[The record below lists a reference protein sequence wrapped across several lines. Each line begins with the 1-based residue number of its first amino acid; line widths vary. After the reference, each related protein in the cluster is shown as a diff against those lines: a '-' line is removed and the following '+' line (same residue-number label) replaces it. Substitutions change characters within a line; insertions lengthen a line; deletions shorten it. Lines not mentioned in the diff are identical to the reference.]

1 MDRNTQEVPL
11 RQRILSPL
19 AAGFE
24 LVTGRW
30 WLLLLPVA
38 LDLFLWLGPRLNI
51 APLWQ
56 QLIALLPEATVPA
69 ETLAQLMEAAS
80 ATNLFALLSLPYL
93 GVPVLMSG
101 VFAPPLTPLE
111 TTSWPIEGDLATF
124 GIGILLLG
132 GGVLLAVAY
141 HYLIV
146 RALAP
151 EAGGL
156 RRLPQL
162 TARLFGLVGFVTIAL
177 LIIYIPLTLFA
188 GLVGLL
194 SPAFSMIVLT
204 MGIALMLW
212 YLLFLG
218 FSVHGIVLAGLPVF
232 TAIRLSISLIQRQML
247 PALWL
252 LLIVFGGRF
261 LLGWV
266 WHAVDL
272 GNWLTLVSIVGHAF
286 VVTGLMTGTYIFYG
300 RALGAAA
307 QESGIVKRSRAA

>member
-101 VFAPPLTPLE
+101 VLAPPLTPLE

-132 GGVLLAVAY
+132 GGVLLAVRGGQVDDTVCGEAVGD
-141 HYLIV
+141 HHGVKPVIE
-146 RALAP
+146 ALAP
-151 EAGGL
+151 
-156 RRLPQL
+156 
-162 TARLFGLVGFVTIAL
+162 
-177 LIIYIPLTLFA
+177 
-188 GLVGLL
+188 GLL
-194 SPAFSMIVLT
+194 R
-204 MGIALMLW
+204 
-212 YLLFLG
+212 
-218 FSVHGIVLAGLPVF
+218 HVF
-232 TAIRLSISLIQRQML
+232 EQL
-247 PALWL
+247 
-252 LLIVFGGRF
+252 
-261 LLGWV
+261 
-266 WHAVDL
+266 
-272 GNWLTLVSIVGHAF
+272 
-286 VVTGLMTGTYIFYG
+286 
-300 RALGAAA
+300 
-307 QESGIVKRSRAA
+307 